1 MTENSVSKAS
11 CIVIGASHAGV
22 TLALQLRKE
31 GWQGKI
37 TLLGAEEEL
46 PYQRPPL
53 SKGVLSG
60 EKDLDGIRLR
70 PRQSFDDNGIEL
82 ILGTT
87 VASLQ
92 AEQQTI
98 SLADGQVLHY
108 DKLALCTGAQVRT
121 LNQISKQS
129 QVCYLRTAADA
140 ARIKSSIAVGRS
152 AAVIGGGY
160 IGLETAAV
168 LASAGISVTVIEA
181 ADRILQRVTG
191 ALMSDFIRGLHQAHG
206 VTIKTAVAV
215 QAIEEQAEKK
225 LVICSDGSR
234 IEVDFVIA
242 GIGVEAN
249 TELAR
254 AAGLRVEA
262 GIVVDKFARSSN
274 EHIYAAGDCTFH
286 PSAIYGRFLRLES
299 VQNANDQ
306 ARIAA
311 ANICGK
317 QLPYDAVPWFWSDQY
332 NIKLQMVGLS
342 GNHDA
347 VVCRGSIDDYE
358 DSGFAL
364 FYLLDGKLIAAD
376 CVNRPKE
383 FMVSK
388 QLARNQEK
396 IAPELLADES
406 IEPAKFLLA

>member
-1 MTENSVSKAS
+1 MAENTVDEAS

-22 TLALQLRKE
+22 TLALQLRRE

-37 TLLGAEEEL
+37 TLLGAEAEL

-53 SKGVLSG
+53 SKGLLSG

-70 PRQSFDDNGIEL
+70 PRQSFEDNGIEL
-82 ILGTT
+82 MLGKT

-92 AEQQTI
+92 ADQQTI
-98 SLADGQVLHY
+98 SLADGQVLRY

-121 LNQISKQS
+121 LSQISKQS

-140 ARIKSSIAVGRS
+140 ARIKSGIAAGRS
-152 AAVIGGGY
+152 VVVIGGGY

-181 ADRILQRVTG
+181 ADRVLQRVTG
-191 ALMSDFIRGLHQAHG
+191 ELMSDFISGLHRAHG
-206 VTIKTAVAV
+206 VTIRTAVAV
-215 QAIEEQAEKK
+215 QSIEERAEKK

-234 IEVDFVIA
+234 IEVDFVIV

-249 TELAR
+249 
-254 AAGLRVEA
+254 
-262 GIVVDKFARSSN
+262 S
-274 EHIYAAGDCTFH
+274 H
-286 PSAIYGRFLRLES
+286 PSAIYGRLVRLES

-317 QLPYDAVPWFWSDQY
+317 KLPYDTVPWFWSDQY

-342 GNHDA
+342 GNHDE
-347 VVCRGSIDDYE
+347 VVCRGSVDNYE
-358 DSGFAL
+358 GSGFAL

-388 QLARNQEK
+388 QLVKNQEK
-396 IAPELLADES
+396 IDPELLADES
-406 IEPAKFLLA
+406 IEAAKFLLA